1 MLTNGSS
8 FATVAKCIFACCRKE
23 AASMDVA
30 AAKAHDALVSVRN
43 VTLAFGG
50 VVALND
56 VSFDIPRGGI
66 LGLIGPNGA
75 GKTSLFNCLSRLYT
89 PRSGD
94 ILLEGQSILRRK
106 PHELATLGLAR
117 GFQNLALFRRLSV
130 LDNIR
135 IGGHSTISTSLLSD
149 LLGFRGARRQE
160 TELEAR
166 AWDVATRLGLATHA
180 FTPAGSLSFG
190 LQKRIELARAL
201 MARPKLL
208 MLDEPAG
215 GLNHSDVGDLGSLIE
230 SLRDDWGVTVLLVE
244 HHMGLVMSVA
254 DRVVVLDFGVRIA
267 EGMPGEVRNNP
278 EVITAYLGTGSVH

>member
-1 MLTNGSS
+1 MHRVDQVVDAG
-8 FATVAKCIFACCRKE
+8 ATSGTA
-23 AASMDVA
+23 DGT
-30 AAKAHDALVSVRN
+30 LVSVRN
-43 VTLAFGG
+43 VTLTFGG

-89 PRSGD
+89 PQSGE
-94 ILLEGQSILRRK
+94 ILVDGQSILRRK
-106 PHELATLGLAR
+106 PHELAALGLAR
-117 GFQNLALFRRLSV
+117 GFQNLALFRKLSV

-135 IGGHSTISTSLLSD
+135 IGGHSTIATGLVSD
-149 LLGFRGARRQE
+149 LLRLPGARRQE
-160 TELEAR
+160 SELEAR
-166 AWDVATRLGLATHA
+166 AWDVATRLGLAPHA
-180 FTPAGSLSFG
+180 LTPAGVLPFG

-215 GLNHSDVGDLGSLIE
+215 GLNHSDVGELGSLIKG
-230 SLRDDWGVTVLLVE
+230 LCQAWGVTILLVE

-254 DRVVVLDFGVRIA
+254 DRVVVLDFGVKIA
-267 EGMPGEVRNNP
+267 EGTPKQVRTNP
-278 EVITAYLGTGSVH
+278 DVITAYLGMESVH